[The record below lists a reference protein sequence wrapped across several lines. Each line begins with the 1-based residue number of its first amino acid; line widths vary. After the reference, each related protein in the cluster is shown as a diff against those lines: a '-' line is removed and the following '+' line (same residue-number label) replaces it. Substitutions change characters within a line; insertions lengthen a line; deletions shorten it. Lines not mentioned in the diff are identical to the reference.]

1 MERVWRSRL
10 RWRIRGAWMWPTFVV
25 LTVADGVLLHEL
37 PVSGDGVGVLPGVL
51 VAGFS
56 NLFAVA
62 VLAPLIGRLLRRRR
76 PDLPRL
82 IATDYAGTVL
92 LLAVTGALVAAGLIH
107 RPAVI
112 DRERGLAAGVAQL
125 RDYVLANGSAVHRRN
140 AARIDVLKVNPDF
153 YRACVPAADPT
164 RAICFFID
172 LTRHPVR
179 ARHDPNP
186 VANSAW
192 LNRAGATG
200 R

>member
-10 RWRIRGAWMWPTFVV
+10 RWRMRGAWMWPTFVV

-37 PVSGDGVGVLPGVL
+37 PISADGMGLVPALL

-62 VLAPLIGRLLRRRR
+62 VLAPLCGRLLRRRR

-82 IATDYAGTVL
+82 IATDYAGTGL
-92 LLAVTGALVAAGLIH
+92 LLAVTGSLLLAGLIH
-107 RPAVI
+107 RPVVL
-112 DRERGLAAGVAQL
+112 DRERDLARGVAEV
-125 RDYVLANGSAVHRRN
+125 RRYVLENGARAPRRRAVS
-140 AARIDVLKVNPDF
+140 IDVLKINPDF
-153 YRACVPAADPT
+153 YRACVPAAPK
-164 RAICFFID
+164 RATCFFID
-172 LTRHPVR
+172 LTRRPVR
-179 ARHDPNP
+179 ARRDPNP
-186 VANSAW
+186 AVNSDW